1 MPPRDLLAATQSV
14 ERSFHRERTVRWG
27 PRTLDIDI
35 LAMGPLLVDEPDLL
49 IPHARAH
56 ERAFVLVPLA
66 EIAPELRHPVLGITV
81 REMLERLP
89 PGETEKVWTA
99 S

>member
-1 MPPRDLLAATQSV
+1 MESLPGTQKLTLPARAENLLA
-14 ERSFHRERTVRWG
+14 
-27 PRTLDIDI
+27 TLALGGI
-35 LAMGPLLVDEPDLL
+35 M
-49 IPHARAH
+49 
-56 ERAFVLVPLA
+56 VLPLA